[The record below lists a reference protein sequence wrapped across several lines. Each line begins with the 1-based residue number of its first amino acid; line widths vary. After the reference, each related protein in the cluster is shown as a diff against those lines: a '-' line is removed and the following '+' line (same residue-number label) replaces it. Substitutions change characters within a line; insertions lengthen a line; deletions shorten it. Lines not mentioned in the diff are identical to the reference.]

1 MAVVAPAHAA
11 TTSVV
16 CDSAWT
22 GRTVDA
28 NVVVP
33 AGTWC
38 QLHEVTV
45 SGNVTVQSGATLHAY
60 GKSAIAGNIFSD
72 GGAVSVHDSSV
83 GGNLTV
89 LNAPYAMVFGGRV
102 AGNTRIDGAT
112 GPVELCVGAGLT
124 AAQRD
129 QSVCGGLS
137 QFGSEGRFGN
147 VTITNSGN
155 LVVFGGNTVTKN
167 LACWGNAK
175 GVTNAGLPNMVL
187 GKASGQCVGA

>member
-1 MAVVAPAHAA
+1 MGAIRAAPRGCLNPSHGRSTHEPSARGCGRCLLPLAVVAPAHAA

-83 GGNLTV
+83 GGT
-89 LNAPYAMVFGGRV
+89 
-102 AGNTRIDGAT
+102 
-112 GPVELCVGAGLT
+112 
-124 AAQRD
+124 
-129 QSVCGGLS
+129 
-137 QFGSEGRFGN
+137 
-147 VTITNSGN
+147 
-155 LVVFGGNTVTKN
+155 
-167 LACWGNAK
+167 
-175 GVTNAGLPNMVL
+175 
-187 GKASGQCVGA
+187 